1 MFFSMPSFLWL
12 RLTWHD
18 IKQYCKS
25 HNEPSPSHYHLNRW
39 DFNHLQIVGK
49 NGSQGWDTM
58 RHDDNP
64 SGQGQSFRPKHC
76 FTSKEGCLSPHH
88 GEAFRHMPCTCHHCL
103 GSQDLILDALP
114 LVDEVYDMLSCR
126 SAGLQRYRAVLVSGF
141 EWGSLAFAGVV

>member
-1 MFFSMPSFLWL
+1 VD
-12 RLTWHD
+12 RA
-18 IKQYCKS
+18 
-25 HNEPSPSHYHLNRW
+25 
-39 DFNHLQIVGK
+39 
-49 NGSQGWDTM
+49 
-58 RHDDNP
+58 
-64 SGQGQSFRPKHC
+64 QSFRPKHC

-141 EWGSLAFAGVV
+141 EWGGKNVPFQ